1 MKGEA
6 PAINISPGIHRK
18 LKVLFQTLGY
28 RISEHRNHFK
38 QDTLQGAQSSALDKG
53 SPRAQDMEGQVPV
66 VSISLEIDQKLKM
79 QIYRKICVW
88 CNVAP
93 RAIFRNNHA
102 ESSRQYSS
110 FARNFYGV
118 GNSATS
124 NFEQDSRISQLNL
137 CHLRH
142 ESELFEATK
151 LMYLEEYGFSSNDNQ
166 GEPVGNLIKG
176 SSRGQ
181 KNHLALSGEQYNDVS
196 GVTGSGLNGTID
208 PENRCIE
215 RNTVC

>member
-6 PAINISPGIHRK
+6 PAINISPVVHRK
-18 LKVLFQTLGY
+18 LTARFHTLGY
-28 RISEHRNHFK
+28 RISEHRNYFK
-38 QDTLQGAQSSALDKG
+38 QDTLQGAQSSALDEG
-53 SPRAQDMEGQVPV
+53 SPRAQDMEGQAPV

-110 FARNFYGV
+110 FVRNIYGV

-124 NFEQDSRISQLNL
+124 KFEQDSRISQLNL
-137 CHLRH
+137 CHLGH

-151 LMYLEEYGFSSNDNQ
+151 PMYLEEYGFSSNDNQ

-176 SSRGQ
+176 PSRGQ
-181 KNHLALSGEQYNDVS
+181 KNHLALSGE
-196 GVTGSGLNGTID
+196 G
-208 PENRCIE
+208 
-215 RNTVC
+215 